1 MPTRKLLTADE
12 SLRRLEGALGIGYW
26 TFVIAT
32 EALHWSPGLYA
43 LLGLKQDQ
51 ILPDMSVY
59 NGMIHPEDQ
68 REWDDILRMSRG
80 SERTQSTVRIIRPT
94 GELIWVRTQFIS
106 QFDRGGRL
114 IAYHGVMTD
123 VTDYENK
130 LRLANSRWAL
140 AQSVKKMMQGAIW
153 RAGPDGRLTDTAD
166 WVRFTGQSAEQARDW
181 EALEAMHPEDR
192 DHFRE
197 NWARSI
203 RDRSPLH
210 YRARIRDRT
219 GQYVTYETRAVPIV
233 DDEGRLVE
241 WHGLS
246 LPLNGIQNA
255 SAVDLTSAHIR
266 AARALLDW
274 TGPDLAQKSGIS
286 FSTIKR
292 LEKSEGLVKPD
303 TVLKVTETLESAG
316 VRFGSDGCGK
326 IWISAQKSKPTA
338 VWAK

>member
-1 MPTRKLLTADE
+1 MPTRKLLTSDE

-51 ILPDMSVY
+51 IQPDMSVY

-68 REWDDILRMSRG
+68 QEWDDILRMSRG
-80 SERTQSTVRIIRPT
+80 SERTQSTMRIIRPT

-153 RAGPDGRLTDTAD
+153 RAEPDGRLIDTAD

-181 EALEAMHPEDR
+181 DTLEAMHPEDR
-192 DHFRE
+192 DHFRG
-197 NWARSI
+197 NWARAI
-203 RDRSPLH
+203 RDRAPLH
-210 YRARIRDRT
+210 YRTRIRDKT
-219 GQYVTYETRAVPIV
+219 GQYITYETHAVPVI
-233 DDEGRLVE
+233 DDEGRLAE
-241 WHGLS
+241 WHGFS
-246 LPLNGIQNA
+246 LPVNGIQDA
-255 SAVDLTSAHIR
+255 PPVDITSAHIR

-274 TGPDLAQKSGIS
+274 SGPDLAQKSGIS

-292 LEKSEGLVKPD
+292 LEKSEDLVKAD
-303 TVLKVTETLESAG
+303 TILKVKDALENAG

-326 IWISAQKSKPTA
+326 IWLTVHGPHHST
-338 VWAK
+338 V